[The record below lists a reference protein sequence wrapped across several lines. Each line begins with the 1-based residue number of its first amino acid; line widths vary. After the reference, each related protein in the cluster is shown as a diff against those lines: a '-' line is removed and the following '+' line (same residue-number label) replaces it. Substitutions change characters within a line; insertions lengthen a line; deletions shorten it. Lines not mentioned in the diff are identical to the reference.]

1 MFGDSV
7 VQEAE
12 TSRRNREFQR
22 MQAAAAVRTQRKGNN
37 TTSKTV
43 TSVYRWTFHPLLTSR
58 VLSVDRFDATVAQQ
72 GKEELDEV
80 GYAKRDLISS
90 RTCETNSPDLKILH
104 GIIPRVCPEPVLT
117 KPPSLF

>member
-22 MQAAAAVRTQRKGNN
+22 MQAAAAVRTQRKGNK

-43 TSVYRWTFHPLLTSR
+43 TSVYRWTFHPLLTR

-104 GIIPRVCPEPVLT
+104 GIIPRVCPEPLLT

>member
-37 TTSKTV
+37 TNQYHEQNGYKC
-43 TSVYRWTFHPLLTSR
+43 
-58 VLSVDRFDATVAQQ
+58 LS
-72 GKEELDEV
+72 LDV
-80 GYAKRDLISS
+80 
-90 RTCETNSPDLKILH
+90 SPAAYKSCFI
-104 GIIPRVCPEPVLT
+104 GGP
-117 KPPSLF
+117 F